1 MKKVSNDF
9 KKRES
14 IWKIIIY
21 TLALI
26 LTVTYIVY
34 RIFFTLPIH
43 NSWLHIAIAIIVLGL
58 EVFEAIDFTIYYFN
72 VL

>member
-26 LTVTYIVY
+26 GLNEFVASIFVY
-34 RIFFTLPIH
+34 NFIISSLVNTL
-43 NSWLHIAIAIIVLGL
+43 
-58 EVFEAIDFTIYYFN
+58 
-72 VL
+72 